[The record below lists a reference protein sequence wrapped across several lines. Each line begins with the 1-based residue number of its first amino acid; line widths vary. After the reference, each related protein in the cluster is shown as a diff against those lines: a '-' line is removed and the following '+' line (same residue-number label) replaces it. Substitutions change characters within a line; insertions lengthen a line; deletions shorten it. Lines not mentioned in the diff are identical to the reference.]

1 MTFPW
6 RAAEG
11 DVLFHQGDK
20 GDRLLVVTAGTL
32 EASARTPGGGERVF
46 ATIGAGKVVG
56 ELALLAGGRRTA
68 TVRAVEDSA
77 GFALTRPTFELLRL
91 QLRPVARKVV
101 RKIGEISLQRLSDRT
116 HRSRATS
123 MSSTRGRRT
132 APRCS
137 TSARRP
143 KTSVQRRA

>member
-1 MTFPW
+1 MGPSTHFARTGLFQGLSEHELAEIAAVTFPW

-56 ELALLAGGRRTA
+56 ELALLAGGRRT
-68 TVRAVEDSA
+68 
-77 GFALTRPTFELLRL
+77 RPCA
-91 QLRPVARKVV
+91 Q
-101 RKIGEISLQRLSDRT
+101 S
-116 HRSRATS
+116 
-123 MSSTRGRRT
+123 RT
-132 APRCS
+132 ARGS
-137 TSARRP
+137 R
-143 KTSVQRRA
+143 